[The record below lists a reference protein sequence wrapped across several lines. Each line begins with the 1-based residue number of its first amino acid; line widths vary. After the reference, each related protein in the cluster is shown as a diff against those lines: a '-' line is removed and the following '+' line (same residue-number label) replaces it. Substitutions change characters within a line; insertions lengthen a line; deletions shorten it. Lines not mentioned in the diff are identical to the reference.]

1 MVSLAVMRALVVVNP
16 AATSTTPGM
25 RDVLVG
31 ALAGELKL
39 DVVETAHRGHAREL
53 GAQAAADGID
63 VVISVGGDGT
73 VNEVVNGLLEN
84 GPAPHLPM
92 LAVIPGGS
100 TNVFSRALG
109 RSRDPVE
116 ATAEILASLRDGTD
130 PPGVPGH
137 GERDRHQHRGV
148 AASATTD
155 WTPPRWF
162 VFAAGLGF
170 DADVIARVEAQ
181 RARGRRS
188 TGPLYVRQAV
198 GTFLLGRERR
208 RPAMTLHVPGEAP
221 RDGLFLCLVSNVSPW
236 TYLGARPVV
245 VSPEASFDTG
255 LDVFAMRR
263 LGAVRMLNNLR
274 QTLAREPDPRG
285 RVGAPVARPRGAV
298 PHREPPAGLAG
309 RRRPPRAPRPG
320 CGSGTCPPR
329 CASSPDAAPPA
340 LLTHVRR
347 ALSTVR
353 DRRVVRS
360 SGAPS
365 TPVVSLLTRGPTMS
379 PICLTGVRLVK
390 TSRKNAT
397 CR

>member
-1 MVSLAVMRALVVVNP
+1 MRALVVVNP
-16 AATSTTPGM
+16 AATSTTAGM

-53 GAQAAADGID
+53 GAEAAADGMD
-63 VVISVGGDGT
+63 LVISVGGDGT

-84 GPAPHLPM
+84 GPAPELPM

-116 ATAEILASLRDGTD
+116 ATAQILASLRAGRTRLVSLGTASAS
-130 PPGVPGH
+130 GTSTAAV
-137 GERDRHQHRGV
+137 RGV
-148 AASATTD
+148 APETAETVAAAAARD
-155 WTPPRWF
+155 HGWTAPRWF

-198 GTFLLGRERR
+198 STFLVGRDRR

-274 QTLAREPDPRG
+274 QTLIRHPDPRG
-285 RVGAPVARPRGAV
+285 RSVHRWHDLEELSVTASRPQGWQVDGDHLGTATGLRVRHV
-298 PHREPPAGLAG
+298 P
-309 RRRPPRAPRPG
+309 
-320 CGSGTCPPR
+320 
-329 CASSPDAAPPA
+329 AA
-340 LLTHVRR
+340 L
-347 ALSTVR
+347 
-353 DRRVVRS
+353 RVV
-360 SGAPS
+360 A
-365 TPVVSLLTRGPTMS
+365 
-379 PICLTGVRLVK
+379 
-390 TSRKNAT
+390 
-397 CR
+397 